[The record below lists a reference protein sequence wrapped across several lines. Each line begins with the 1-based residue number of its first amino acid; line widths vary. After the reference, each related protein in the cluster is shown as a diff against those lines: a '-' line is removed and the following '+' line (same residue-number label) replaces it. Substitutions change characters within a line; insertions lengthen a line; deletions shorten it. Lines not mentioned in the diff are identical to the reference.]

1 MIDTIC
7 DVEYNR
13 KERSALYAE
22 YKSLSDKHS
31 KMLELSD
38 NIDNDDE
45 YDEYFETIYAV
56 SALKKVAYLKCF
68 AAQFHKCRNSWFAKV
83 VDELPEDG
91 RYKRISEKQYCI
103 FKRYACD
110 ENRDNWRT
118 GEAYCRVG
126 DYLVTLVWHN
136 SLRAIKKEAL

>member
-1 MIDTIC
+1 MIDTIR
-7 DVEYNR
+7 DETYNH

-31 KMLELSD
+31 KMLEFSD
-38 NIDNDDE
+38 SIDDDDE

-103 FKRYACD
+103 FKRYAYD
-110 ENRDNWRT
+110 EDRDNWRT
-118 GEAYCRVG
+118 GESYCRVG
-126 DYLVTLVWHN
+126 NYLITLVWHN
-136 SLRAIKKEAL
+136 ALRAIKKEVL